1 MAYPIQRL
9 RRLRQHEAFR
19 RMVRETRLSTSDLI
33 YPLFVTE
40 GKDQRREI
48 ASMPGQFRLS
58 IDLLVKEAGEV
69 AGLGIPA
76 IMLFGIPDH
85 KDERGTSGYDPNGI
99 VQRAVKAVKDQVPG
113 LLVITDVCIDEYTSH
128 GHCGIV
134 KDGRILNDE
143 TLECLRAMARTHAES
158 GADMVAP
165 SDMMDGRVAAIR
177 SELDRSGYPD
187 LPIMAYAAKFASC
200 FYAPFRDAAGSAPQF
215 GDRQSY
221 QMDPSNRREALREIA
236 LDVEEGADIVMVKP
250 ALPYLDVIAAARA
263 HTSLPVAAYQVS
275 GEYSMIKA
283 AGKAGWLDESRAM
296 LESLLAIKRAGA
308 DLIVTYFAKDAARS
322 LN

>member
-1 MAYPIQRL
+1 MAFPIQRL
-9 RRLRQHEAFR
+9 RRLRQHDALR
-19 RMVRETRLSTSDLI
+19 RMVRETRLSVSDLI
-33 YPLFVTE
+33 YPMFVME

-85 KDERGTSGYDPNGI
+85 KDERGTPGYDPNGI
-99 VQRAVKAVKDQVPG
+99 VQRAIRAVKDHVPG
-113 LLVITDVCIDEYTSH
+113 LLVITDVCIDEYTTH

-134 KDGRILNDE
+134 KDGRIVNDE
-143 TLECLRAMARTHAES
+143 TLDCLRAMAKTHAES

-177 SELDRSGYPD
+177 SELDRAGYPE

-200 FYAPFRDAAGSAPQF
+200 FYAPFREAAGSAPQF

-221 QMDPSNRREALREIA
+221 QMDPANRREAIREIA

-250 ALPYLDVIAAARA
+250 ALPYLDIIAAAREK
-263 HTSLPVAAYQVS
+263 TDLPVAAYQVS

-283 AGKAGWLDESRAM
+283 AAKAGWLDESRAM
-296 LESLLAIKRAGA
+296 LESLMAIKRAGA
-308 DLIVTYFAKDAARS
+308 DLILSYFARDAVRFLS
-322 LN
+322 